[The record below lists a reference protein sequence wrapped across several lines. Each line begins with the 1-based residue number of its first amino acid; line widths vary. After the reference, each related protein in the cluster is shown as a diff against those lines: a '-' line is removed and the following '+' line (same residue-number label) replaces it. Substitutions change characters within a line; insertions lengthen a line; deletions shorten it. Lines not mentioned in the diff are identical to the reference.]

1 MKKIIS
7 KILVVTMLATALVGC
22 GSGEGSG
29 TSESSGK
36 IGLAVSTLNNPF
48 FVSLVDGAKA
58 QASALGYELIVV
70 DASDDTAAQVSNIE
84 DLLSKKIDVL
94 IVNPVDSSAVT
105 FAVEDA
111 MDQGV
116 KVIAVDR
123 AVDGVSV
130 DVSIASDNVMG
141 AELATE
147 YLIELIGEG
156 ADVLE
161 LKGVEGSSAAIDR
174 GEGFHNVADSKLN
187 VVGSQTANFNR
198 AEGLS
203 VTENLLQGN
212 SNVTGIFAH
221 NDEMALGALEAAS
234 GKDIAIIGF
243 DATDDAVASVEA
255 GALKA
260 TIAQNPY
267 LMGET
272 AVDAAS
278 KLMNGESVDSVI
290 GVEVE
295 LVK

>member
-111 MDQGV
+111 IDQGV